1 MLRKKAPAQDISLK
15 FLHDTCFEIPDF
27 VIIRTLCFRASNL
40 LRKTE
45 LYLYPLTRKIM
56 TKTLGNIKIVI
67 ADDHEIFRDG
77 FRLMISRQDDIQ
89 LLGEAGDGKELI
101 DLVQTLRPDVVITDI
116 KMPRMDGIE
125 AAKILAE
132 QFPDVGVIGLSMFD
146 EEDLIIDMLEAG
158 AKGYLLKNAD
168 KHEVAEA
175 IRTVYQEEP
184 YYCKH
189 TSAKLAQMIAK
200 SKFNPYKKTRKIE
213 FSERELEII
222 RLICQELT
230 NKEIADQLFLS
241 IRTVEGYRL
250 KIQEKMNVK
259 NSIGLVIYAIRNNLY
274 KPV

>member
-1 MLRKKAPAQDISLK
+1 MP
-15 FLHDTCFEIPDF
+15 
-27 VIIRTLCFRASNL
+27 
-40 LRKTE
+40 
-45 LYLYPLTRKIM
+45 
-56 TKTLGNIKIVI
+56 KTLGNIKIVI

-77 FRLMISRQDDIQ
+77 FRLMISKQDDIQ
-89 LLGEAGDGKELI
+89 LLGEAADGKELI
-101 DLVQTLRPDVVITDI
+101 AIVQELKPDVVITDI

-125 AAKILAE
+125 ATKLLVE
-132 QFPDVGVIGLSMFD
+132 QMPDIGVIGLSMFD

-158 AKGYLLKNAD
+158 ARGYLLKNAD
-168 KHEVAEA
+168 KHEVADA

-200 SKFNPYKKTRKIE
+200 SKFNPAFLSYISGYTTGE
-213 FSERELEII
+213 
-222 RLICQELT
+222 
-230 NKEIADQLFLS
+230 EIADRLFLS

-274 KPV
+274 KPG

>member
-1 MLRKKAPAQDISLK
+1 M
-15 FLHDTCFEIPDF
+15 
-27 VIIRTLCFRASNL
+27 SN
-40 LRKTE
+40 T
-45 LYLYPLTRKIM
+45 I
-56 TKTLGNIKIVI
+56 GNIRIVM

-89 LLGEAGDGKELI
+89 LVGEAGDGKELVE
-101 DLVQTLRPDVVITDI
+101 LVATLRPDVVVTDI

-125 AAKILAE
+125 AAKTIL
-132 QFPDVGVIGLSMFD
+132 QNHPDIGVIGLSMFD

-189 TSAKLAQMIAK
+189 TSARLAQMIAK
-200 SKFNPYKKTRKIE
+200 SKFNPYKKNKKIE
-213 FSERELEII
+213 FSEREIEII

-250 KIQEKMNVK
+250 KIQ
-259 NSIGLVIYAIRNNLY
+259 
-274 KPV
+274 